1 MEHQGIWKQDFTIH
15 GYMGGNQELCGLPH
29 LINFL
34 QEVAS
39 QHAVFHKVGFS
50 EMIQLNCAWV
60 LNKLHL
66 EIKQYPK
73 WHEKISIETWVQ
85 SMKGPISYRHFEAFD
100 QEGNLLYAAV
110 SVWVLMHTALKK
122 PHRINFDHLPV
133 LGEKHASCEAP
144 KKLQALEHYTES
156 ADYTVKRSDIDIMG
170 HSNNVKYVEW
180 MLDLLKEDQLVRKLS
195 IQFQMET
202 ALGERLKI
210 GKQEDELDIKFAIH
224 KSKDAVACLAHME
237 LFENKKK
244 TLVFGASTKPERYS
258 YKAAAMLLEY
268 GHEIEMIGGRE
279 AELFDRII
287 RKDRPKLDDIDTVT
301 LYLGPDRQE
310 TEIDYIIS
318 LKPRRIIFNPGTEN
332 PVFYNKAKQAG
343 IEVEIACTLVLL
355 KTGAYSAKSNNLI
368 S

>member
-1 MEHQGIWKQDFTIH
+1 MESQGIWKQNFTIH

-50 EMIQLNCAWV
+50 EMIQLDCAWV
-60 LNKLHL
+60 LNKLQL

-73 WHEKISIETWVQ
+73 WHEEIQIETWVQ
-85 SMKGPISYRHFEAFD
+85 SMKGPISYRHFEAYNP
-100 QEGNLLYAAV
+100 EGKLLYAAV
-110 SVWVLMHTALKK
+110 TVWVLMHTELKK
-122 PHRINFDHLPV
+122 PHRVHFDHLPV
-133 LGEKHASCEAP
+133 KAEKHAACQAP
-144 KKLQALEHYTES
+144 IKLQALETYAENF
-156 ADYTVKRSDIDIMG
+156 DYIVKRSDIDIMG

-180 MLDLLKEDQLVRKLS
+180 MLDLLKPDQLVQKLS
-195 IQFQMET
+195 MQFQMET
-202 ALGERLKI
+202 ELGESLVI
-210 GKQEDELDIKFAIH
+210 SKQEDEFNVNFAIH
-224 KSKDAVACLAHME
+224 KSNGSISCLSSMQ
-237 LFENKKK
+237 LFETKNK
-244 TLVFGASTKPERYS
+244 TLIFGASTKPERYS

-279 AELFDRII
+279 AELFDRKI
-287 RKDRPKLDDIDTVT
+287 RNDRPKLENIDTVT

-310 TEIDYIIS
+310 AEMDYIIS

-332 PVFYNKAKQAG
+332 PVFHNKAKQAG

-355 KTGAYSAKSNNLI
+355 RTGAYEEKTNKPVS
-368 S
+368 